1 LHWRSCQGVHEKND
15 GIPSNYFARNIR
27 RITLPNKGQILSSPA
42 GLSVVELGSINKLYQ
57 AFNDRRPELLDEA
70 CWSDWE
76 DVPLAPG
83 QQPGVEG
90 FKKLMPVF
98 FAAFPD
104 LRIEVDEII
113 GAAGCAGV
121 RARLLGTHLGMLF
134 GVSPSGQR
142 VEVRMYEF
150 HHLRDGR
157 VSHTWHLEDWF
168 GMFQRIGCWPLH
180 QN

>member
-1 LHWRSCQGVHEKND
+1 
-15 GIPSNYFARNIR
+15 
-27 RITLPNKGQILSSPA
+27 LPNEDQVLSSPA
-42 GLSVVELGSINKLYQ
+42 GLSVEEVESIYKLYQ

-70 CWSDWE
+70 CWPDWE

-113 GAAGCAGV
+113 GSAGCAGV

-134 GVSPSGQR
+134 GVSASGQK

-157 VSHTWHLEDWF
+157 VSHTWHVEDWF
-168 GMFQRIGCWPLH
+168 GMFQRIGCWPPH
-180 QN
+180 HN